1 MIRIDR
7 IEDAGPNS
15 RARLLVFSDTQVRK
29 TSAAVVREL
38 GLEPDV
44 EVDIDQLGA
53 ALDESEARHAR
64 DRALRVLGYRDRSCA
79 ELRKRL
85 LEDGYPEALVS
96 QIITRYV
103 EVELLDDAR
112 FARAWTSTRA
122 SAGIGRSRIAREL
135 RDKGIDPE
143 VAEAAIDEVLSET
156 DEMSRAVAVLRG
168 KVPESRKERDKLL
181 RKLVT
186 KGFAIGV
193 AIQALDVSRD
203 TALECEPPA
212 DDQ

>member
-1 MIRIDR
+1 MIHIDR
-7 IEDAGPNS
+7 IEKAGPNA

-38 GLEPDV
+38 SLEPDA

-53 ALDESEARHAR
+53 TLDESEARHAR

-79 ELRKRL
+79 ELRQRL
-85 LEDGYPEALVS
+85 LEDGYPDALVAA
-96 QIITRYV
+96 IITRYV

-135 RDKGIDPE
+135 RDKGVDPE
-143 VAEAAIDEVLSET
+143 VAQAAIGDVLADT
-156 DEMSRAVAVLRG
+156 DEITRAAAMLRG
-168 KVPESRKERDKLL
+168 RLPGNRKERDKLL
-181 RKLVT
+181 RRLVT
-186 KGFAIGV
+186 KGFSPGV
-193 AIQALDVSRD
+193 AMRALDVSHD
-203 TALECEPPA
+203 TTQECESPE
-212 DDQ
+212 DEG

>member
-15 RARLLVFSDTQVRK
+15 RARLLLFSDTQVRK

-44 EVDIDQLGA
+44 EVDILQLGA

-64 DRALRVLGYRDRSCA
+64 DRALRVLGYRERSCA

-85 LEDGYPEALVS
+85 LEDGYPEALVA

-112 FARAWTSTRA
+112 FARAWAATRA
-122 SAGIGRSRIAREL
+122 SAGLGRSRIAREL
-135 RDKGIDPE
+135 RDKGVDPE
-143 VAEAAIDEVLSET
+143 VAEAALDEVLSDA
-156 DEMSRAVAVLRG
+156 DEVSRAVVALRG
-168 KVPESRKERDKLL
+168 RVPENRKERDKLL

-186 KGFAIGV
+186 RGFSIGV
-193 AIQALDVSRD
+193 AISALDASRD
-203 TALECEPPA
+203 TAQECAPLVDEG
-212 DDQ
+212 